1 MAEAARDGNRVTV
14 LMGSFNG
21 APTSLKVDHATGY
34 LKAAIYNQVLAAPTV
49 SATVAA
55 HDDNRVHSATASFN
69 GAIRTLKVTHVG
81 NYLRAVNN

>member
-1 MAEAARDGNRVTV
+1 
-14 LMGSFNG
+14 MGSFNG
-21 APTSLKVDHATGY
+21 VPTPLKVDHATGY
-34 LKAAIYNQVLAAPTV
+34 LKAVIYNQALAAPTI

-55 HDDNRVHSATASFN
+55 HDDNGVHSATASFN